1 VRGRRRRSRAFAST
15 HLCDQVQVVRSTAR
29 EGLVG
34 ATVKDLEGEAR
45 EKVRSGGSGD
55 GGSY

>member
-1 VRGRRRRSRAFAST
+1 
-15 HLCDQVQVVRSTAR
+15 LCDQVQVVRSTAR

-45 EKVRSGGSGD
+45 GEGEVGR
-55 GGSY
+55 